1 MLTANNIKK
10 LNERVQAKELEWKSL
25 LQEQNEYLQNELIK
39 TSETLRLEKIRFLK
53 LKEDF
58 EHNLNLLQGRDEELY
73 NYENLFQQIK
83 ANENLKNE
91 EISNMKIKVDDADV
105 KYKRLAKEKEELQK
119 HYQMVGLTKPSSKLA
134 LFKLFC
140 WLSIRFCR

>member
-10 LNERVQAKELEWKSL
+10 LNDRVQAKELEWKSL
-25 LQEQNEYLQNELIK
+25 LQEQNEYLQSELNK

-58 EHNLNLLQGRDEELY
+58 EYNLNLLQERDEELC
-73 NYENLFQQIK
+73 NYENVFQQIK

-91 EISNMKIKVDDADV
+91 EISNMKIKVDDADI
-105 KYKRLAKEKEELQK
+105 KYKRLAKEKEELQR
-119 HYQMVGLTKPSSKLA
+119 HYQMVGTNRVF
-134 LFKLFC
+134 FKI
-140 WLSIRFCR
+140 STV

>member
-25 LQEQNEYLQNELIK
+25 LQEQNEYLQNELSK

-58 EHNLNLLQGRDEELY
+58 EYNLNLLQERDEELY
-73 NYENLFQQIK
+73 NYENVFQQVK

-91 EISNMKIKVDDADV
+91 EISNMKIKVDDADIQ
-105 KYKRLAKEKEELQK
+105 YKRLAKEKEELQR
-119 HYQMVGLTKPSSKLA
+119 HYQMVGLTKPSKLA

-140 WLSIRFCR
+140 WLSMRFCR

>member
-10 LNERVQAKELEWKSL
+10 LNDRVQAKELEWKSL
-25 LQEQNEYLQNELIK
+25 LQEQNEYLQNELNK

-58 EHNLNLLQGRDEELY
+58 EYNLNLLQERDEELY
-73 NYENLFQQIK
+73 NYENVFQQIK

-91 EISNMKIKVDDADV
+91 KISNMKIEVDDADI
-105 KYKRLAKEKEELQK
+105 KYKRLAKEKEELQR
-119 HYQMVGLTKPSSKLA
+119 HYQMVGTNRVF
-134 LFKLFC
+134 FKI
-140 WLSIRFCR
+140 SIV

>member
-10 LNERVQAKELEWKSL
+10 LNDRVQAKELEWKSL
-25 LQEQNEYLQNELIK
+25 LQEQNEYLKNELNK

-58 EHNLNLLQGRDEELY
+58 EYNLNLLQERDEELC
-73 NYENLFQQIK
+73 NYENVFQQIK

-91 EISNMKIKVDDADV
+91 EISNMKIKVDDADI
-105 KYKRLAKEKEELQK
+105 KYKRLAKEKEELQR
-119 HYQMVGLTKPSSKLA
+119 HYQMVGTNRV
-134 LFKLFC
+134 FFN
-140 WLSIRFCR
+140 

>member
-10 LNERVQAKELEWKSL
+10 LNDRVQAKELEWKSL
-25 LQEQNEYLQNELIK
+25 LQEQNEYLQNELNK

-58 EHNLNLLQGRDEELY
+58 EYNLNLLQERDEELC
-73 NYENLFQQIK
+73 NYENVFQQIK

-91 EISNMKIKVDDADV
+91 EISNMKIKVDDADI
-105 KYKRLAKEKEELQK
+105 KYKRLAKEKEELQRL
-119 HYQMVGLTKPSSKLA
+119 YQMVGTNRVF
-134 LFKLFC
+134 FKI
-140 WLSIRFCR
+140 SIV

>member
-10 LNERVQAKELEWKSL
+10 LNDRVQAKELEWKSL
-25 LQEQNEYLQNELIK
+25 LQEQNEYLQNELNK

-58 EHNLNLLQGRDEELY
+58 EYNLNLLQERDEELC
-73 NYENLFQQIK
+73 NYENVFQQIK

-91 EISNMKIKVDDADV
+91 EISNMKIKVDDADI
-105 KYKRLAKEKEELQK
+105 KYKRLAKEKEELQR
-119 HYQMVGLTKPSSKLA
+119 HYQMVGTNRVF
-134 LFKLFC
+134 FKI
-140 WLSIRFCR
+140 STV

>member
-10 LNERVQAKELEWKSL
+10 LNDRVQAKELEWKSL
-25 LQEQNEYLQNELIK
+25 LQEQNEYLQNELNK

-58 EHNLNLLQGRDEELY
+58 EYNLNLLQERDEELY
-73 NYENLFQQIK
+73 NYENVFQQIK

-91 EISNMKIKVDDADV
+91 EISNMKIKVDDADI
-105 KYKRLAKEKEELQK
+105 KYKRLAKEKEELQR
-119 HYQMVGLTKPSSKLA
+119 HYQMVGTNRVF
-134 LFKLFC
+134 FKI
-140 WLSIRFCR
+140 SIV

>member
-10 LNERVQAKELEWKSL
+10 LNDRVQAKELEWKSF
-25 LQEQNEYLQNELIK
+25 LQEQNEYLQSELNK

-58 EHNLNLLQGRDEELY
+58 EYNLNLLQERDEELC
-73 NYENLFQQIK
+73 NYENVFQQIK

-91 EISNMKIKVDDADV
+91 EISNMKIKVDDADI
-105 KYKRLAKEKEELQK
+105 KYKRLAKEKEELQR
-119 HYQMVGLTKPSSKLA
+119 HYQMVGTNRVF
-134 LFKLFC
+134 FKI
-140 WLSIRFCR
+140 SIV

>member
-10 LNERVQAKELEWKSL
+10 LNDRVQAKELEWKSL
-25 LQEQNEYLQNELIK
+25 LQEQNEYLQNELNK

-58 EHNLNLLQGRDEELY
+58 EYNLNLLQERDEELC
-73 NYENLFQQIK
+73 NYENVFQQIK

-91 EISNMKIKVDDADV
+91 EISNMKIKVDDADI
-105 KYKRLAKEKEELQK
+105 KYKRLAKEKEELQR
-119 HYQMVGLTKPSSKLA
+119 HYQMVGTNRVF
-134 LFKLFC
+134 FKI
-140 WLSIRFCR
+140 SIV

>member
-10 LNERVQAKELEWKSL
+10 LNDRVQAKELEWKSL
-25 LQEQNEYLQNELIK
+25 LQEQNEYLQNELNK

-58 EHNLNLLQGRDEELY
+58 EYNLNLLQERDEELY
-73 NYENLFQQIK
+73 NYENVFQQIK

-91 EISNMKIKVDDADV
+91 EISNMKIKVDDADI
-105 KYKRLAKEKEELQK
+105 KYKRLAKEKGELQR
-119 HYQMVGLTKPSSKLA
+119 HYQMVGTNRVF
-134 LFKLFC
+134 FKI
-140 WLSIRFCR
+140 SIV

>member
-10 LNERVQAKELEWKSL
+10 LNDRVQAKELEWKSL
-25 LQEQNEYLQNELIK
+25 LQEQNEYLQSELNK

-58 EHNLNLLQGRDEELY
+58 EYNLNLLQERDEELC
-73 NYENLFQQIK
+73 NYENVFQQIK

-91 EISNMKIKVDDADV
+91 EISNMKIKVDDADI
-105 KYKRLAKEKEELQK
+105 KYKRLAKEKEELQR
-119 HYQMVGLTKPSSKLA
+119 HYQMVGTNRVF
-134 LFKLFC
+134 FKI
-140 WLSIRFCR
+140 SIV

>member
-10 LNERVQAKELEWKSL
+10 LNDRVQAKELEWKSL
-25 LQEQNEYLQNELIK
+25 LQEQNEYLQSELNK

-58 EHNLNLLQGRDEELY
+58 EYNLNLLQERDEELC
-73 NYENLFQQIK
+73 NYENVFQQIK

-91 EISNMKIKVDDADV
+91 EISNMKIKVDDADI
-105 KYKRLAKEKEELQK
+105 KYKRLAKEKEELQR
-119 HYQMVGLTKPSSKLA
+119 HYQMVGTNRV
-134 LFKLFC
+134 FFN
-140 WLSIRFCR
+140 

>member
-10 LNERVQAKELEWKSL
+10 LNDRVQAKELEWKFL
-25 LQEQNEYLQNELIK
+25 LQEQNEYLQNELNK

-58 EHNLNLLQGRDEELY
+58 EYNLNLLQERDEELC
-73 NYENLFQQIK
+73 NYENVFQQIK

-91 EISNMKIKVDDADV
+91 EISNMKIKVDDADI
-105 KYKRLAKEKEELQK
+105 KYKRLAKEKEELQR
-119 HYQMVGLTKPSSKLA
+119 HYQMVGTNRVF
-134 LFKLFC
+134 FKI
-140 WLSIRFCR
+140 SIV

>member
-10 LNERVQAKELEWKSL
+10 LNDRVQAKELEWKSL
-25 LQEQNEYLQNELIK
+25 VQEQNEYLQNELNK

-58 EHNLNLLQGRDEELY
+58 EYNLNLLQERDEELC
-73 NYENLFQQIK
+73 NYENVFQQIK

-91 EISNMKIKVDDADV
+91 EISNMKIKVDDADI
-105 KYKRLAKEKEELQK
+105 KYKRLAKEKEELQR
-119 HYQMVGLTKPSSKLA
+119 HYQMVGTNRVF
-134 LFKLFC
+134 FKI
-140 WLSIRFCR
+140 SIV